1 MGWDQSE
8 FRYGLWSL
16 GKGPPQQ
23 MRACGGYGPG
33 EGYGPGRGYGPGGG
47 HMEGM
52 DQVGGMDQVED
63 MDQVGA
69 MDTWRV
75 WTR

>member
-8 FRYGLWSL
+8 FGYGLWSL

-33 EGYGPGRGYGPGGG
+33 EGYGPGWGYGPG
-47 HMEGM
+47 
-52 DQVGGMDQVED
+52 
-63 MDQVGA
+63 
-69 MDTWRV
+69 
-75 WTR
+75 

>member
-8 FRYGLWSL
+8 SGYGLWSL
-16 GKGPPQQ
+16 RKGPPQQ
-23 MRACGGYGPG
+23 MRACG
-33 EGYGPGRGYGPGGG
+33 GYGPGRGYGPGGG

-52 DQVGGMDQVED
+52 DQVGGMDQAED
-63 MDQVGA
+63 MDQVGD
-69 MDTWRV
+69 MDTWKV

>member
-8 FRYGLWSL
+8 FGYGLWSL

-33 EGYGPGRGYGPGGG
+33 EGYGPGRAGDLVFSIA
-47 HMEGM
+47 EGK
-52 DQVGGMDQVED
+52 DL
-63 MDQVGA
+63 GA
-69 MDTWRV
+69 WGKKGFR
-75 WTR
+75 